1 MLYALITYNGLR
13 TTDEQS
19 LFLICQTIQIVFLAV
34 AAKIAENLVVDG
46 VGFGGYLVGG
56 DFLISLSSQKDD
68 LVIWLNLRDFG
79 DVHCDQTH

>member
-46 VGFGGYLVGG
+46 VGFG
-56 DFLISLSSQKDD
+56 S
-68 LVIWLNLRDFG
+68 
-79 DVHCDQTH
+79 